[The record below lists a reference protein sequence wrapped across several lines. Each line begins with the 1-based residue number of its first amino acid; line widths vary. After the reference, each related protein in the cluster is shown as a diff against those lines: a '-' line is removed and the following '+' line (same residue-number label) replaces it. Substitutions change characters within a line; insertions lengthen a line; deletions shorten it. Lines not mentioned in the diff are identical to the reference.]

1 MNNTFLQ
8 KKFQTKRKQKTEIFD
23 VFYNIFY
30 NYEIFSTKV
39 SI

>member
-23 VFYNIFY
+23 VFNNIFY